1 MREASM
7 LGPMSIYA
15 VLPVRDLNRA
25 RGFYR
30 DKLGLEPT
38 MEKPGMLAYSGPS
51 GYLFQLYET
60 DSAGTARNTQMGLS
74 TDRLDDDLAELRARG
89 VRFEDYDSPGLRTE
103 NGIGFV
109 GTERSAWFKDT
120 EGNTI
125 CISQTV
131 DAPVVARMS

>member
-1 MREASM
+1 VLSS
-7 LGPMSIYA
+7 LSIYT
-15 VLPVRDLNRA
+15 VLPVKDLARA
-25 RGFYR
+25 RAFYR
-30 DKLGLEPT
+30 DTLGLEPT

-60 DSAGTARNTQMGLS
+60 QTAGTAQNTQMGLS
-74 TDRLDDDLAELRARG
+74 TGSLDDDVAELRSRG
-89 VRFEDYDSPGLRTE
+89 VQFEEYDLPGVKTE
-103 NGIGFV
+103 DGIAFV

-131 DAPVVARMS
+131 RSPALAGHR

>member
-1 MREASM
+1 M
-7 LGPMSIYA
+7 LSSLTIYT
-15 VLPVRDLNRA
+15 VLPARDLDRA
-25 RGFYR
+25 RAFYR

-60 DSAGTARNTQMGLS
+60 DAAGTSQNTQMGLS
-74 TDRLDDDLAELRARG
+74 TAHLDDDMAELRGRG
-89 VRFEDYDSPGLRTE
+89 VEFEEYDFVGLKTD
-103 NGIGFV
+103 NGITFV

-131 DAPVVARMS
+131 DEPALAAR